1 MTVIPVSASRR
12 YDVLIGRG
20 LMPDLGRR
28 LAALLPGRTAALVTD
43 GNVAPLYLAQ
53 AERSLQDAGFRTV
66 STVLPAGEANKNGQ
80 TYLALLEFLAEH
92 QLTRADVLVALGGGV
107 IGDLT
112 GFAAAT
118 YLRGVAFVQVPTTL
132 LAAVDA
138 SVGGKTAIDLSHG
151 KNLAG
156 AFYQPSLVLCDLDA
170 FDTLPADILSD
181 GCAEVIKYGM
191 LGNPALLSLLETTDF
206 RTAPEQTETVVAQ
219 CVAQKRDLVE
229 QDERDTGQRQLLN
242 LGHTLGHGIE
252 KHSHYTISH
261 GKAVAI
267 GMTLITRAAIAFNL
281 CPPPVLPRLIA
292 LLQRYGLPTEAPCK
306 AAALYEASLSDKK
319 RSGNTLSLVVPVAWG
334 KSDLHPVS
342 TADLMT
348 WIERSLPS

>member
-1 MTVIPVSASRR
+1 MTTIPVSASRR
-12 YDVLIGRG
+12 YDVKIGRG
-20 LMPDLGRR
+20 LLSSLGAETRTR
-28 LAALLPGRTAALVTD
+28 VSGPTAALVTD
-43 GNVAPLYLAQ
+43 SNVAPLYLAQ

-66 STVLPAGEANKNGQ
+66 STVIPAGEAHKNGQ
-80 TYLALLEFLAEH
+80 TYLALLEFLAQE

-138 SVGGKTAIDLSHG
+138 SVGGKTAIDLQHG

-170 FDTLPADILSD
+170 FDTLPADVLSD

-191 LGNPALLSLLETTDF
+191 LGNAALLSLLETTDF
-206 RTAPEQTETVVAQ
+206 RTAPEQTEAIVAQ

-252 KHSHYTISH
+252 KHSDYTISH

-267 GMTLITRAAIAFNL
+267 GLTLITRAAIAFDC
-281 CPPPVLPRLIA
+281 CPPTVLPRLTA
-292 LLQRYGLPTEAPCK
+292 LLHRYDLPTEAPCG
-306 AAALYEASLSDKK
+306 ASDLYGAVLSDKK
-319 RSGNTLSLVVPVAWG
+319 RSGTTLTLVVPTDWG
-334 KSDLHPVS
+334 TSQLHPVEVE
-342 TADLMT
+342 AVRE
-348 WIERSLPS
+348 WIERSLQP